1 MTPVELVPTAEPIL
15 VHWGW
20 FHGFLIVVFVI
31 HLLLMNIM
39 LGGSIMALVTG
50 LKRLSED
57 GGAPF
62 QKDISVR
69 LPFVIALA
77 INFGVGTLLFMQV
90 LYGHFFYVSSQLM
103 AVYWLSVIGL
113 LILGYYCAYI
123 YQYKFEALAG
133 LRNGIIGVTVAC
145 FLVIAFFFTN
155 NMTLMLDPTTWPR
168 YFVEPGGTLLNL
180 SDPTVLP
187 RYLHFLTAS
196 MAVAGLFTAVVWT
209 LKEKKGISG
218 AEEHIHRGMRWF
230 TIATLFQVLI
240 GFWFQISIPNRIM
253 LLFLGES
260 TLHTTVFIVGL
271 GLVVQALYYGFKNRV
286 WPAAFSLVLLVLVM
300 AVMRDLVRRAYLAPY
315 FKVSDLQV
323 LGQYTPL
330 LAFLIILTVV
340 AAILVHA
347 VRIGRKRTE
356 GSGAIQPNSTYFN
369 G

>member
-1 MTPVELVPTAEPIL
+1 MSPVELVPAAEPIL
-15 VHWGW
+15 VPWGW
-20 FHGFLIVVFVI
+20 FHGFLILVFVI

-39 LGGSIMALVTG
+39 VGGSIMALVTG
-50 LKRLSED
+50 LKRVSH
-57 GGAPF
+57 GKRPSF
-62 QKDISVR
+62 QQDVSVK
-69 LPFVIALA
+69 LPVVIALA
-77 INFGVGTLLFMQV
+77 VNFGVGALLFMQI

-133 LRNGIIGVTVAC
+133 LRNGVIGVTAVC
-145 FLVIAFFFTN
+145 FLVIAFLFTN
-155 NMTLMLDPTTWPR
+155 NMTLMLNPTSWPR

-180 SDPTVLP
+180 SDPTVIP

-196 MAVAGLFTAVVWT
+196 LAAAGLFTAVVWT
-209 LKEKKGISG
+209 LKEKKGVPE
-218 AEEHIHRGMRWF
+218 AETNIRRGMRWF
-230 TIATLFQVLI
+230 TFATLFQILI
-240 GFWFQISIPNRIM
+240 GFWFQMSLPDRIM

-286 WPAAFSLVLLVLVM
+286 WPAAFSLVLLVVVM
-300 AVMRDLVRRAYLAPY
+300 TVMRDLVRRAYLAPY

-330 LAFLIILTVV
+330 IAFLIILIVV
-340 AAILVHA
+340 AAVLVHA
-347 VRIGRKRTE
+347 IRIGMKRARKSE
-356 GSGAIQPNSTYFN
+356 DIQPFLTHSNR
-369 G
+369 

>member
-1 MTPVELVPTAEPIL
+1 MSPVELVPAAEPIL
-15 VHWGW
+15 VPWGW
-20 FHGFLIVVFVI
+20 FHGFLFLVFAI

-39 LGGSIMALVTG
+39 VGGSIMALVTG
-50 LKRLSED
+50 LKRGSHDE
-57 GGAPF
+57 
-62 QKDISVR
+62 R
-69 LPFVIALA
+69 LPFQQDLSVKLPVVIALA
-77 INFGVGTLLFMQV
+77 VNFGVGALLFMQV

-123 YQYKFEALAG
+123 YQYKFDALAG
-133 LRNGIIGVTVAC
+133 LRNGVIGVTAAC

-155 NMTLMLDPTTWPR
+155 NMTLMLNPTTWPR

-180 SDPTVLP
+180 SDPTVIP

-196 MAVAGLFTAVVWT
+196 LAVAGLFTAVVWT
-209 LKEKKGISG
+209 LKEKKGAPE
-218 AEEHIHRGMRWF
+218 AEPNIRRGMRWF
-230 TIATLFQVLI
+230 TIATLFQILI
-240 GFWFQISIPNRIM
+240 GFWFQMSLPNRIM

-286 WPAAFSLVLLVLVM
+286 WPTAFSLVLLVLVM

-315 FKVSDLQV
+315 FKVTDLQV

-330 LAFLIILTVV
+330 LAFLILLILVATV
-340 AAILVHA
+340 LVHA
-347 VRIGRKRTE
+347 IRIGMKRTRKSE
-356 GSGAIQPNSTYFN
+356 DIRKISTYSN

>member
-1 MTPVELVPTAEPIL
+1 MSPVELVPAAEPIL
-15 VHWGW
+15 VPWGW
-20 FHGFLIVVFVI
+20 FHGFLIMVFVI

-39 LGGSIMALVTG
+39 VGGSIMALVTG
-50 LKRLSED
+50 LKRVSHGERR
-57 GGAPF
+57 PF
-62 QKDISVR
+62 QKDVSVK
-69 LPFVIALA
+69 LPVVIALA
-77 INFGVGTLLFMQV
+77 VNFGVGALLFMQI
-90 LYGHFFYVSSQLM
+90 LYGQFFYVSSQLM

-133 LRNGIIGVTVAC
+133 LRNGVIGVTVVC
-145 FLVIAFFFTN
+145 FLVISFLFTN
-155 NMTLMLDPTTWPR
+155 NMTLMLNPTTWPR

-180 SDPTVLP
+180 SDPTVIP

-196 MAVAGLFTAVVWT
+196 LAVAGIFTAVVWT
-209 LKEKKGISG
+209 LKEKKGIP
-218 AEEHIHRGMRWF
+218 ETETNIRRGMRWF
-230 TIATLFQVLI
+230 TIATLFQILI

-286 WPAAFSLVLLVLVM
+286 WPAAFSLVLLVVVM
-300 AVMRDLVRRAYLAPY
+300 TVMRDLVRRAYLAPY

-330 LAFLIILTVV
+330 LAFLIILIVV
-340 AAILVHA
+340 AAVLVHA
-347 VRIGRKRTE
+347 IRIGMKQTRKSE
-356 GSGAIQPNSTYFN
+356 EIQPFLTHSNR
-369 G
+369 